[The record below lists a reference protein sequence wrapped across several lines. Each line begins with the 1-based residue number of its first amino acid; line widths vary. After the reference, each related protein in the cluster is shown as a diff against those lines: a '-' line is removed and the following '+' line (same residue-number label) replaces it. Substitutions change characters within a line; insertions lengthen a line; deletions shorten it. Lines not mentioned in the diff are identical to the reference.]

1 MILLSNN
8 FQIRKNQNQMRSL
21 DKKNIFYFFF
31 FLNVDCVFFF
41 TIKTKNKNS
50 ENEKKFINVILNG
63 EKPNIRTLPKIKGAK
78 NITKNLLLRKFTN
91 FNPYE
96 LIEFKIFFSA
106 IIIFK

>member
-1 MILLSNN
+1 MI
-8 FQIRKNQNQMRSL
+8 
-21 DKKNIFYFFF
+21 KKIFFIFFF
-31 FLNVDCVFFF
+31 PKRRLCFFF